1 MSKTVFFYVCRT
13 YLALVGG
20 ILGGL
25 LAVFLVADFVD
36 RAKSYSG
43 PNWVADA
50 AVLYGYKAL
59 LTLHQLAP
67 AALLLGAGTAVS
79 LVRKRG
85 ELTALSSL
93 SFGPVSFYAPIAAV
107 AIICSGLL
115 IPFDE
120 AVVTQ
125 AGARI
130 DQISSQRFNRWGDW
144 TLFFLPQKW
153 FRRGDWIFYLREGNS
168 DRGFEDVTLLKLTPD
183 FRLAE
188 RWDAQRMISA
198 GGTRWTLF
206 GVVSRRFVGGGATT
220 LEMADRAEL
229 DFDATA
235 KDFRIVPGRPEQMKL
250 AELAEQAR
258 TRRLLGLTTGQFG
271 LAMHNRFAYPL
282 AAVPAAI
289 LTAGLALR
297 RGRKGHVTA
306 ALIEGLLIAVA
317 LWGMMV
323 ICRTLAIA
331 ERLAPATAAW
341 APVAVLSLAA
351 AVLWLRHEGRLAF
364 STAERRLAT

>member
-1 MSKTVFFYVCRT
+1 MSRTVFFYVCRT

-36 RAKSYSG
+36 RAKWYSG
-43 PNWVADA
+43 PNWVADV

-59 LTLHQLAP
+59 QAIHQLAP
-67 AALLLGAGTAVS
+67 AALLLGAGTALS

-115 IPFDE
+115 VPFDE
-120 AVVTQ
+120 AVVAN
-125 AGARI
+125 AGAKI

-153 FRRGDWIFYLREGNS
+153 FRRDDWIFYLREGNP

-188 RWDAQRMISA
+188 RWDAQRMVSA

-206 GVVSRRFVGGGATT
+206 GVVSRRFVGSQAMT
-220 LEMADRAEL
+220 LEMADKAEL

-235 KDFRIVPGRPEQMKL
+235 QDFRIVPGRPEQMKL
-250 AELAEQAR
+250 SELAEQVR
-258 TRRLLGLTTGQFG
+258 TRHLVGLPTGQFA
-271 LAMHNRFAYPL
+271 LAIHNRFAYPL

-306 ALIEGLLIAVA
+306 ALLEGLLITVV

-323 ICRTLAIA
+323 ICRTLAVA

-351 AVLWLRHEGRLAF
+351 GMLWLRHEGKLAF
-364 STAERRLAT
+364 RAGERRLAT